1 MTKVLGLT
9 GGIGSGKT
17 TVAKIFKSLDVPVYN
32 ADQAAKIL
40 MNTSKEL
47 KHKIKQ
53 LLGKDAYK
61 QNELNKEFISEKIFN
76 NKVLLTNINAL
87 VHPEVTLDF
96 NSWLSIQT
104 SAYVVKEVAVLFE
117 TAAED
122 QFDYILTVTA
132 PEALRIKRIIER
144 DHTSLAKIKAVM
156 SNQLQDSEKTAKSHF
171 MILNIDWDDTQ
182 KQVYDIHNTI
192 HKEVYNL

>member
-17 TVAKIFKSLDVPVYN
+17 TVAKMFKALDVPVYN

-40 MNTSKEL
+40 MYSSKEL

-53 LLGKDAYK
+53 LLGEDAYK

-76 NKVLLTNINAL
+76 NKVLLTHINAL

-96 NSWLSIQT
+96 NSWLSMQT

-132 PEALRIKRIIER
+132 PESLRIQRIIER
-144 DHTSLAKIKAVM
+144 DQTPLAKIKAVM
-156 SNQLQDSEKTAKSHF
+156 SNQLQDSEKTAKSDF

-182 KQVYDIHNTI
+182 KQVYDIHNKI

>member
-17 TVAKIFKSLDVPVYN
+17 TVAKMFKALDVPVYN

-53 LLGKDAYK
+53 LLGEDAYK

>member
-17 TVAKIFKSLDVPVYN
+17 TVAKMFKALDVPVYN

-40 MNTSKEL
+40 MYSSKEL

-53 LLGKDAYK
+53 LLGEDAYK

>member
-17 TVAKIFKSLDVPVYN
+17 TVAKMFKALDVPVYN

-53 LLGKDAYK
+53 LLGEDAYK

-76 NKVLLTNINAL
+76 NKVLLTHINAL

-96 NSWLSIQT
+96 NSWLSMQT

-156 SNQLQDSEKTAKSHF
+156 SNQLQDSEKTAKSDF

>member
-17 TVAKIFKSLDVPVYN
+17 TVAKMFKALDVPVYN

-40 MNTSKEL
+40 MYSSKEL

-53 LLGKDAYK
+53 LLGEDAYK

-76 NKVLLTNINAL
+76 NKVLLTHMNAL

-96 NSWLSIQT
+96 NSWLSMQT

-156 SNQLQDSEKTAKSHF
+156 SNQLQDSEKTAKSDF

-182 KQVYDIHNTI
+182 KQVYDIHNKI

>member
-17 TVAKIFKSLDVPVYN
+17 TVAKMFKALDVPVYN

-40 MNTSKEL
+40 MYSSKEL

-53 LLGKDAYK
+53 LLGEDAYK

-76 NKVLLTNINAL
+76 NKVLLTHINAL

>member
-17 TVAKIFKSLDVPVYN
+17 TVAKMFKALDVPVYN

-40 MNTSKEL
+40 MYSSKEL

-53 LLGKDAYK
+53 LLGEDAYK

-76 NKVLLTNINAL
+76 NKVLLTHINAL

-96 NSWLSIQT
+96 NSWLSMQT

-192 HKEVYNL
+192 HKEVCNL

>member
-47 KHKIKQ
+47 KLKIKQ
-53 LLGKDAYK
+53 LLGENAYK

-192 HKEVYNL
+192 QKEVYNL

>member
-32 ADQAAKIL
+32 ADHAAKIL

-53 LLGKDAYK
+53 LLGEDAYK

>member
-17 TVAKIFKSLDVPVYN
+17 SVAKIFKSLDVPVYN

-53 LLGKDAYK
+53 LLGEDAYK

>member
-17 TVAKIFKSLDVPVYN
+17 TVAKIFKSLNVPVYN

-53 LLGKDAYK
+53 LLGEDAYK

-156 SNQLQDSEKTAKSHF
+156 SNQLQDSEKTAKSDF

-182 KQVYDIHNTI
+182 KQVYDIHNKI

>member
-17 TVAKIFKSLDVPVYN
+17 TVAKMFKALDVPVYN

-40 MNTSKEL
+40 MYSSKEL

-53 LLGKDAYK
+53 LLGEDAYK

-76 NKVLLTNINAL
+76 NKVLLTHINAL

-96 NSWLSIQT
+96 NSWLSMQT

-156 SNQLQDSEKTAKSHF
+156 SNQLQDSEKTAKSDF

-182 KQVYDIHNTI
+182 KQVYDIHNKI

>member
-17 TVAKIFKSLDVPVYN
+17 TVAKMFKALDVPVYN

-40 MNTSKEL
+40 MYSSKEL

-53 LLGKDAYK
+53 LLGEDAYK

-76 NKVLLTNINAL
+76 NKVLLTHINAL

-96 NSWLSIQT
+96 NSWLSMQT

>member
-192 HKEVYNL
+192 QKEVYNL

>member
-53 LLGKDAYK
+53 LLGEDAYK